1 VIEGWPIYLGFGV
14 LLLLL
19 FAAELAWPLHRAPKG
34 GSVRVLANFGLGL
47 IDALILAALPVST
60 LLVAGWARDRGFG
73 ALNLVAWPRP
83 LEAAITFAVW
93 SLAIYLIHVAAHR
106 LAWLWRLH
114 RIHHADTAVDLS
126 TGLRHHPLEVIVN
139 ALLLAGLAAL
149 LGLDPAAIAAYA
161 IIAAGFALWTHANLR
176 LPGRLERGLRLVFV
190 TPAMH
195 HVHHSARQEETDSNY
210 GDVILVWDRLF
221 GTCRALPLA
230 EVRQARIGLG
240 DADDDGAGRLLVQLA
255 APFRGRSTT

>member
-1 VIEGWPIYLGFGV
+1 VIEDWLPYAGFGA

-19 FAAELAWPLHRAPKG
+19 FAAELAWPLHPAPKG
-34 GSVRVLANFGLGL
+34 GSVRVIANFALGL
-47 IDALILAALPVST
+47 LDALILAALPVST
-60 LLVAGWARDRGFG
+60 LLAASWARDHGFG

-83 LEAAITFAVW
+83 LEAAIALAAW

-106 LAWLWRLH
+106 LPWLWRLH

-126 TGLRHHPLEVIVN
+126 TGLRHHPLEVLVN
-139 ALLLAGLAAL
+139 ALLLAGLAML
-149 LGLDPAAIAAYA
+149 LGLDPAAIAVYA
-161 IIAAGFALWTHANLR
+161 VAAAGFALWTHANLR
-176 LPGRLERGLRLVFV
+176 LPGWLERGLRLALV

-195 HVHHSARQEETDSNY
+195 HVHHSARREETDSNY
-210 GDVILVWDRLF
+210 GDVILLWDRLF
-221 GTCRALPLA
+221 GTCRTLPLA

-240 DADDDGAGRLLVQLA
+240 DADDAGAGRLLVQLA